1 MPTGT
6 YKVSN
11 NAPSGGSGKKYSNK
25 DNKEKIKNAL
35 KHKTLTQKQVD
46 VLPEK
51 LLMGIINK
59 KGCGCGC
66 KGGKKKS

>member
-1 MPTGT
+1 MPTG
-6 YKVSN
+6 
-11 NAPSGGSGKKYSNK
+11 KKNSNK
-25 DNKEKIKNAL
+25 DNKKKIKNAL

-46 VLPEK
+46 SLPEK

>member
-1 MPTGT
+1 MH
-6 YKVSN
+6 N
-11 NAPSGGSGKKYSNK
+11 GKKYSTK
-25 DNKEKIKNAL
+25 DNKKKIKNAL

-46 VLPEK
+46 SLPEK

>member
-1 MPTGT
+1 MPT
-6 YKVSN
+6 
-11 NAPSGGSGKKYSNK
+11 GKKYSNK

-46 VLPEK
+46 SLPEK

-66 KGGKKKS
+66 KGW

>member
-1 MPTGT
+1 MPTGI
-6 YKVSN
+6 
-11 NAPSGGSGKKYSNK
+11 KYSNK

-46 VLPEK
+46 SLPEK

>member
-1 MPTGT
+1 MPT
-6 YKVSN
+6 
-11 NAPSGGSGKKYSNK
+11 GKKYSSK
-25 DNKEKIKNAL
+25 DNKEKIKRAL

-46 VLPEK
+46 SLPEK